1 MRKTTALCLS
11 TILVASASA
20 ATFDVKGRSL
30 NEKQAKNPGIVAIE
44 KEKVSVQDNQ
54 NQLRTPKALAKS
66 YTPDYVKKTSGA
78 FNSNTN
84 AYTLNGYSRSEDIYL
99 DSINYLEQHD
109 TPRSTYTGLNYTNTA
124 APYPSKSGSCSIVS
138 KPDNESFFI
147 DRYALFSTLAL
158 GITKK
163 TTNGALYKK
172 DCSLDDGKKACGA
185 GINVYNV
192 VADNA
197 ISFSGN
203 NCNTSSVTRNYTYG
217 IQHYYAK
224 SVLQGVSP
232 NASVS
237 SVNEGNAR
245 VNGYYVRHPQNPY
258 ASSKHIGN
266 TIATSTKNV
275 SLYNEEAAELDDY
288 IYHNRVIE
296 FAPFAVNG
304 QRTGAGISLNAIS
317 VTGVNDDYAMLL
329 PNVTKP
335 RFATATGADYA
346 KPEIYIP
353 AYYYN
358 SEYDFTRA
366 IKHDGNTTDFM
377 AVSDGWGAST
387 IAAGMAADLLSKY
400 PFYKWHPEVVKAL
413 MLTAYDPASNYVLR
427 VSTND
432 FYQYNYNMLNEGQ
445 ILTYKHIPMFDEMM
459 QNNVSRFWYGNN
471 GDFFNSNEI
480 LSFTEN
486 VQQGKKYN
494 LAIAWLVRGDYAMEQ
509 RHLSSNYIFSVYNN
523 QTGAL
528 ISTTMYPAA
537 NYLAAHRVIE
547 MTVPQGVS
555 KIRVDIKRKRN
566 TGDRVILGY
575 NIHKVTP

>member
-11 TILVASASA
+11 TILATYASA
-20 ATFDVKGRSL
+20 ATFDIKGRSL
-30 NEKQAKNPGIVAIE
+30 NEKQAKNPGIVSIE
-44 KEKVSVQDNQ
+44 KDKAIVQNNQ
-54 NQLRTPKALAKS
+54 KQFHTSKALAKIS
-66 YTPDYVKKTSGA
+66 APDYVTKTSGA

-84 AYTLNGYSRSEDIYL
+84 AYTLNGHSRPLYMYL

-109 TPRSTYTGLNYTNTA
+109 TPRNTYTGLNYTNSA
-124 APYPSKSGSCSIVS
+124 APYPSKSGNCTVVS
-138 KPDNESFFI
+138 KPDNESFYI
-147 DRYALFSTLAL
+147 DRYALFTTLAL
-158 GITKK
+158 QPVKEISG
-163 TTNGALYKK
+163 GRYKK
-172 DCSLDDGKKACGA
+172 DCSFSNVTNTCGA

-217 IQHYYAK
+217 IQHYYANSILK
-224 SVLQGVSP
+224 GVAP
-232 NASVS
+232 EVS
-237 SVNEGNAR
+237 TSSINEGNAR
-245 VNGYYVRHPQNPY
+245 VNGYYVKHPQNAY
-258 ASSKHIGN
+258 ASNKHIGN
-266 TIATSTKNV
+266 TIATSTTNV
-275 SLYNEEAAELDDY
+275 TLYNEEAAELDDY

-296 FAPFAVNG
+296 FTPFAVNG
-304 QRTGAGISLNAIS
+304 QKTGAGISLNAIS
-317 VTGVNDDYAMLL
+317 VAGINDDYAMLL
-329 PNVTKP
+329 PNVTRP
-335 RFATATGADYA
+335 RLANATGADYY
-346 KPEIYIP
+346 KPEIYVP
-353 AYYYN
+353 SYYYN
-358 SEYDFTRA
+358 SNYDYTRA

-413 MLTAYDPASNYVLR
+413 MLTAYNPASNYVVR
-427 VSTND
+427 VNTNSI
-432 FYQYNYNMLNEGQ
+432 YQYNYSMLNQGQ
-445 ILTYKHIPMFDEMM
+445 VLSYKHIPMFDEMM
-459 QNNVSRFWYGNN
+459 HNNVSRYWYGNN

-486 VQQGKKYN
+486 VEQGQKYN
-494 LAIAWLVRGDYAMEQ
+494 LAIAWLVRGDYAMEN

-537 NYLAAHRVIE
+537 NFLAAHRVIE

-575 NIHKVTP
+575 NIHKVLP